1 MGELNINE
9 IQQHPF
15 VQSLTQLQYDQGYD
29 DGVVETLHYIEKLI
43 GSVFEND
50 RFVELIKNDC
60 GKEV

>member
-1 MGELNINE
+1 MGELHIDE

-15 VQSLTQLQYDQGYD
+15 VQSLTQLHYDKGYD
-29 DGVVETLHYIEKLI
+29 DGVVETLHYIKKLI

-50 RFVELIKNDC
+50 DFVELIKNDW